1 MQMKQ
6 LKYWPYCKEGI
17 ILTIFTIPRT
27 SPTLFVLK
35 LNRGLLQSVQI
46 VIERQLSEYLE
57 GRLYNCSPE
66 LSAQCSSAPV
76 HNMFAERTLALSDFH
91 LRRASNVQ
99 WNCKK

>member
-1 MQMKQ
+1 MQNSGCSEPEKEC
-6 LKYWPYCKEGI
+6 LKD
-17 ILTIFTIPRT
+17 ILITYI
-27 SPTLFVLK
+27 V
-35 LNRGLLQSVQI
+35 V

-57 GRLYNCSPE
+57 GRLYNRSPE

-91 LRRASNVQ
+91 LRRASNIQ